1 MKLVETQDVNAYEP
15 PAHFGV
21 SCVKIQ
27 GEETGLTKFWQGLST
42 FEADGGADWQYGAG
56 TFGAETEKTYFV
68 VEGEITVEN
77 EAGEQFVAGPQA
89 SISMLP
95 NEKRKM
101 WVSGGSKAVVL
112 VTITAP
118 NA

>member
-1 MKLVETQDVNAYEP
+1 MKLTEIQDVNAYEP
-15 PAHFGV
+15 PAHYGV

-27 GEETGLTKFWQGLST
+27 GEDTGLTKFWQGLST
-42 FEADGGADWQYGAG
+42 FEADGGADWQYGEG
-56 TFGAETEKTYFV
+56 TFGSTTEKTYFV

-77 EAGEQFVAGPQA
+77 EAGEKFVCGPDS

-101 WVSGGSKAVVL
+101 WVSGGTPAKVL
-112 VTITAP
+112 VTITAL
-118 NA
+118 